1 MDQARI
7 SKKKKKIKMGKL
19 LQFPLDRVKR
29 AIPEIEISQEQKQH
43 LKEEQFIEQLTEQLS
58 MDILSVLQ
66 ENVVDVK
73 SDLFLKDL
81 GVTIESI
88 KSLLRR
94 DFGKPHP
101 MQPITDT
108 LIRIITTPDGKK
120 ISDINYSKIVKY
132 TQPKPQPK
140 PKPQPREEK
149 TVDIEFDFDLD

>member
-19 LQFPLDRVKR
+19 LQFPIDRVKR
-29 AIPEIEISQEQKQH
+29 AIPEIEISEEQKQH

-81 GVTIESI
+81 GITIESI

-108 LIRIITTPDGKK
+108 LITPDGKK
-120 ISDINYSKIVKY
+120 ISDINYGKIVKY
-132 TQPKPQPK
+132 TQTKPQPK

>member
-1 MDQARI
+1 MDQART

-19 LQFPLDRVKR
+19 LQFPADRVKR
-29 AIPEIEISQEQKQH
+29 TIPEIEITEEQKQH

-66 ENVVDVK
+66 ENVIDVK

-81 GVTIESI
+81 GITIESI

-108 LIRIITTPDGKK
+108 LIRIITLPDGKK
-120 ISDINYSKIVKY
+120 VSDINYGKIVKY
-132 TQPKPQPK
+132 THTKPKPQPK
-140 PKPQPREEK
+140 EEK
-149 TVDIEFDFDLD
+149 TVEIDFDFELE